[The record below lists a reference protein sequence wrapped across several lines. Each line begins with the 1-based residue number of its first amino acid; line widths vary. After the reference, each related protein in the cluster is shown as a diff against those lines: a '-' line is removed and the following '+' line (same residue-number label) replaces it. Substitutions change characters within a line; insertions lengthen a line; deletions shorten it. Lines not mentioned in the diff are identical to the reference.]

1 MFTNARLF
9 TIDKFTKIEIF
20 YPDSVIMVRLTKPSN
35 FKFPAQKLFQV
46 LKDFNSHALP
56 ISVKKLSN
64 QA

>member
-1 MFTNARLF
+1 M
-9 TIDKFTKIEIF
+9 KFHNPDPTKIEIF
-20 YPDSVIMVRLTKPSN
+20 YPDSVIMVRLTKLSN

-46 LKDFNSHALP
+46 SKDFDSHALL